1 MLMIINELL
10 VDKYRV
16 QKALD
21 KEVGHSLS
29 GYVAETHKKVDAL
42 SKTHGLN
49 FRYGSPGKS
58 TEKEKPNNAINSD
71 A

>member
-1 MLMIINELL
+1 MIINELL

-21 KEVGHSLS
+21 QEVGQSLL
-29 GYVAETHKKVDAL
+29 GYVAETHKRVGAL
-42 SKTHGLN
+42 SKTLGLN
-49 FRYGSPGKS
+49 FRYGSPGQA
-58 TEKEKPNNAINSD
+58 TEEERPNKAINTD